1 MLTVAALAT
10 ALGVSAWPPERELRD
25 GPAGARCKSRRLL
38 AHPRSADA
46 GRLRERRLQL
56 PPPFLGSLCS
66 EERLGMTEP
75 GVKAEVHVVRAVD
88 DVLPRGRIRT
98 PSTSIRSPVAS
109 FEVEEGRVVSRSWPP
124 GARHAF

>member
-75 GVKAEVHVVRAVD
+75 RVEAEVHVVRAVD
-88 DVLPRGRIRT
+88 DVLLRGRIRT
-98 PSTSIRSPVAS
+98 QHLDPQPRRLLRGRGGAHCLTFLASRRS
-109 FEVEEGRVVSRSWPP
+109 
-124 GARHAF
+124 ARL